1 MAGIRIAAQTY
12 AEQRLKCQGKEA
24 VVHTFKGKGT
34 QTVRPFKVANKW
46 EVRWDAKG
54 DIFQVM
60 LYDSAGELVDLV
72 RVAVIRDDE
81 GTIEDTADDLAA
93 EVHRQIKLNADDC
106 GFRPS

>member
-1 MAGIRIAAQTY
+1 MPAIAEVVPISDALAQRIAPH
-12 AEQRLKCQGKEA
+12 L
-24 VVHTFKGKGT
+24 
-34 QTVRPFKVANKW
+34 P
-46 EVRWDAKG
+46 
-54 DIFQVM
+54 
-60 LYDSAGELVDLV
+60 ELDRIVLARKHGREWLDLV